1 LYKIK
6 KPWYL
11 KNKFS
16 FFIFI
21 LATLFL
27 CSHSGKAQSEEVDFQ
42 TWTDFTLTYVKK
54 NKNHIGADMGVRG
67 VVSKNDWNQF
77 YFRPTYQYYF
87 NKALHVAGGM
97 AIFATFSDV
106 IENTN
111 EFRLFQEVE
120 LAWPTFEYI
129 YFNHRIR
136 FEQRFFSYQENS
148 SFGLEL
154 PNDFEA
160 RARYQLSLESLDIHL
175 GKSNK
180 PIFFTA
186 AWELFYALNESA
198 VEQFINNQRLL
209 GGMGQRLSPNF
220 RYEVQYIFQK
230 SRRYSD
236 EGLKTSEHL
245 LRLRFFLTL
254 RTPSEAD
261 I

>member
-1 LYKIK
+1 
-6 KPWYL
+6 L
-11 KNKFS
+11 KNKVP
-16 FFIFI
+16 FFFFI
-21 LATLFL
+21 LAALFF
-27 CSHSGKAQSEEVDFQ
+27 CSYDSKAQSDEVDFQ
-42 TWTDFTLTYVKK
+42 TWTDFTFTYVIK
-54 NKNHIGADMGVRG
+54 NRNNIGADLGIRG

-87 NKALHVAGGM
+87 NKTIQAAGGV

-106 IENTN
+106 IDNTN
-111 EFRLFQEVE
+111 EFRIFQEVN
-120 LAWPTFEYI
+120 LAWPTFAFVNFY
-129 YFNHRIR
+129 HRLR
-136 FEQRFFSYQENS
+136 FEQRFFSYQGNE

-160 RARYQLSLESLDIHL
+160 RTRYQLSLESLDIHL
-175 GKSNK
+175 GKNNK

-186 AWELFYALNESA
+186 AWELFYALNETA

-209 GGMGQRLSPNF
+209 GGMGQRLGPNF

-230 SRRYSD
+230 SRRYYD

-254 RTPSEAD
+254 RTASEAD
-261 I
+261 N